1 MKLNEVL
8 KDIEKI
14 IKCKV
19 VIMEGKEERY
29 NDYLNKNQVYAY
41 LQDEEIVEINSSD
54 NQIIITVGEKEETF
68 EILEG
73 MIITELMRY
82 ETVYLKSPKEFNI
95 KAAEYW
101 GMLLLASQLKVITW
115 DRAMYLFGEFTSK
128 AMNLR

>member
-54 NQIIITVGEKEETF
+54 NQIIIAVGEKEETF

>member
-14 IKCKV
+14 TKCKV

-29 NDYLNKNQVYAY
+29 NDYLTENQVYAY

-54 NQIIITVGEKEETF
+54 NKIIITVGEKEETV

-95 KAAEYW
+95 KATEYW